1 MWRTFYV
8 ANFIAFKS
16 SIWRTFYVANFI
28 AFEALSE
35 GHFMS
40 LTCQWPSLTFRIA
53 VGNFAKTSTLDR
65 DDVFSIEGGESKTL
79 PSGYE
84 YVLIKGRLWCLGAII
99 CCRWYICILSNTCVW
114 KQTTLLCR
122 FVCFWPVWGRITYCI
137 TICIC
142 TCSWISLL
150 FFIVLYI

>member
-1 MWRTFYV
+1 
-8 ANFIAFKS
+8 
-16 SIWRTFYVANFI
+16 
-28 AFEALSE
+28 
-35 GHFMS
+35 MS

-84 YVLIKGRLWCLGAII
+84 YVLIKGRLWYLGAIT

-122 FVCFWPVWGRITYCI
+122 FVCFL
-137 TICIC
+137 
-142 TCSWISLL
+142 TCVGMDCLLYHYLHLHLFLNIATFLYSFLHISLARASQKIHKN
-150 FFIVLYI
+150 FSPVYFY